1 MNSEPADAD
10 SGGEM
15 WVMNNELQAIL
26 NYMEKERGLD
36 REVLIQAVEYAL
48 QSATRKDLARNR
60 DVRIAI
66 DRKSY
71 DIKAFAKKLVVEDVT
86 HKDEE
91 VLYAEALLDDP
102 AAELGEFIEVEVTPR
117 DFGRIAAQTAK
128 QAIIQRIRAAEKE
141 VVFDEY
147 KDRVGDIVSG
157 SVRQFIRSDILIDLG
172 RAEALLPA
180 SERVPTEEYQIGDR
194 IRAYVLD
201 VRSDSAG
208 PGVVLSRSHPNFVRT
223 LFQLEVSEIGDG
235 VVEIKDIARE
245 PGYRTKI
252 AVVSHDEKVDPVGA
266 CVGMR
271 GMRVKNIV
279 RELSGEKI
287 DIIRW
292 SDDTRTY
299 AANAL
304 SPAKL
309 AKVTIDEDDP
319 GLIHVVADA
328 DQLSLAIGKRGQNVR
343 LTAKLLKMK
352 VDIQK
357 DEQEA
362 DFEKQLAEAVEALAA
377 VEGIGPENALAL
389 ATVGFLTVDGILAS
403 EVADIA
409 ETTGLDLEVVQAI
422 HSAASGLAPVIAA
435 ETPEAEGTP
444 ETDPSSTEPPEA
456 EGVLETE
463 APAAEPTEADAAPET
478 EAPESAP
485 EPEAEATPATEEPEE
500 VEAAAPVAEPAADAA
515 PEQADEAEA
524 ALSDEEEK

>member
-1 MNSEPADAD
+1 
-10 SGGEM
+10 
-15 WVMNNELQAIL
+15 MNNELQAIL

-48 QSATRKDLARNR
+48 QSASRKNLANNK

-71 DIKAFAKKLVVEDVT
+71 DIKAFAKKLVVEDVSRA
-86 HKDEE
+86 DEE
-91 VLYAEALLDDP
+91 ILLAEALKVDR

-117 DFGRIAAQTAK
+117 NFGRIAAQTAK

-157 SVRQFIRSDILIDLG
+157 SVRQFLRSDILVDLG
-172 RAEALLPA
+172 RAEAILPA
-180 SERVPTEEYQIGDR
+180 NERVPTEEYQIGDR

-201 VRSDSAG
+201 VRSESAG
-208 PGVVLSRSHPNFVRT
+208 PGVVLSRSHPNFVRA
-223 LFQLEVSEIGDG
+223 LFEIEVSEIGDG
-235 VVEIKDIARE
+235 IVEIKGIARE

-252 AVVSHDEKVDPVGA
+252 AVLSHDEKVDPVGA

-299 AANAL
+299 IANAL

-309 AKVTIDEDDP
+309 AKVEIDEQDP
-319 GLIHVVADA
+319 NLVHVVADA

-343 LTAKLLKMK
+343 LTAKLLGMK

-357 DEQEA
+357 DQQEA

-377 VEGIGPENALAL
+377 VEGIGPENAQAL
-389 ATVGFLTVDGILAS
+389 VTGGFLTVDGILAA
-403 EVADIA
+403 EIADIA
-409 ETTGLDLEVVQAI
+409 ETTGLELDVVGAI
-422 HSAASGLAPVIAA
+422 YEAASKVKPVSETA
-435 ETPEAEGTP
+435 E
-444 ETDPSSTEPPEA
+444 
-456 EGVLETE
+456 
-463 APAAEPTEADAAPET
+463 DAAAGDT
-478 EAPESAP
+478 GDA
-485 EPEAEATPATEEPEE
+485 E
-500 VEAAAPVAEPAADAA
+500 VEAAADAEEP
-515 PEQADEAEA
+515 QADEAPGADTEAETEA
-524 ALSDEEEK
+524 AEAPAADETDEEEDKA

>member
-1 MNSEPADAD
+1 
-10 SGGEM
+10 
-15 WVMNNELQAIL
+15 MNNELQAIL

-48 QSATRKDLARNR
+48 QSASRKNLAKNK

-66 DRKSY
+66 DRNTY
-71 DIKAFAKKLVVEDVT
+71 DIKAFAKKLVVEDVSRA
-86 HKDEE
+86 DEE
-91 VLYAEALLDDP
+91 ILEAEALKIDP
-102 AAELGEFIEVEVTPR
+102 AAEMGEFIEVEVTPR

-157 SVRQFIRSDILIDLG
+157 SVRQFIRSDILVDLG
-172 RAEALLPA
+172 RAEAILPA
-180 SERVPTEEYQIGDR
+180 NERVPTEEYQIGDR

-201 VRSDSAG
+201 VRSASAG

-223 LFQLEVSEIGDG
+223 LFELEVSEIGDG
-235 VVEIKDIARE
+235 VVEIKGIARE

-252 AVVSHDEKVDPVGA
+252 AVLSNDERVDPVGA

-299 AANAL
+299 VANAL

-309 AKVTIDEDDP
+309 AKVTIDEKDP
-319 GLIHVVADA
+319 GLVHVVADA

-343 LTAKLLKMK
+343 LTAKLLGMK

-362 DFEKQLAEAVEALAA
+362 DFEKRLAEAVEALAA
-377 VEGIGPENALAL
+377 VDGIGPENARSL
-389 ATVGFLTVDGILAS
+389 ATGGYLTVDGIL
-403 EVADIA
+403 VADVSDIA
-409 ETTGLDLEVVQAI
+409 EATGLDPEVAQTI
-422 HSAASGLAPVIAA
+422 YDAASQVTPVSEDGGAAVTDSGDEPLA
-435 ETPEAEGTP
+435 EEE
-444 ETDPSSTEPPEA
+444 
-456 EGVLETE
+456 E
-463 APAAEPTEADAAPET
+463 APA
-478 EAPESAP
+478 
-485 EPEAEATPATEEPEE
+485 EAEALAAEPEGDEEPSA
-500 VEAAAPVAEPAADAA
+500 EAPGETADQSAAD
-515 PEQADEAEA
+515 QT
-524 ALSDEEEK
+524 DEEEEKA

>member
-1 MNSEPADAD
+1 
-10 SGGEM
+10 
-15 WVMNNELQAIL
+15 MNNELQAIL

-48 QSATRKDLARNR
+48 QSASRKNLAQNK

-66 DRKSY
+66 DRNSY
-71 DIKAFAKKLVVEDVT
+71 DIKAFAKKLAVEDVS
-86 HKDEE
+86 HPDEE
-91 VLYAEALLDDP
+91 ILLAEALKVDP

-157 SVRQFIRSDILIDLG
+157 SVRQFIRSDILVDLG
-172 RAEALLPA
+172 RAEAILPA
-180 SERVPTEEYQIGDR
+180 NERVPTEEYQIGDR

-201 VRSDSAG
+201 VRSESVG

-223 LFQLEVSEIGDG
+223 LFELEVSEIGDG
-235 VVEIKDIARE
+235 IVEIKGIARE

-252 AVVSHDEKVDPVGA
+252 AVLSHDEKVDPVGA

-299 AANAL
+299 VANAL

-309 AKVTIDEDDP
+309 AKVTIDEEDP
-319 GLIHVVADA
+319 GLVHVVADA

-343 LTAKLLKMK
+343 LTAKLLSMK

-377 VEGIGPENALAL
+377 LEGIGPENAQVLV
-389 ATVGFLTVDGILAS
+389 TSGFLTVDGILAA

-409 ETTGLDLEVVQAI
+409 ETTGLEPDVAQTI
-422 HSAASGLAPVIAA
+422 YDAASGVKPVSEA
-435 ETPEAEGTP
+435 ETETAPEAEDEAAEEEAAAEEATEEAAEEEAP
-444 ETDPSSTEPPEA
+444 EEAAEEAPIEEEAAPEEPEA
-456 EGVLETE
+456 GEETE
-463 APAAEPTEADAAPET
+463 AEE
-478 EAPESAP
+478 
-485 EPEAEATPATEEPEE
+485 EPEATG
-500 VEAAAPVAEPAADAA
+500 EPAAD
-515 PEQADEAEA
+515 ET
-524 ALSDEEEK
+524 DEEEDKA

>member
-1 MNSEPADAD
+1 
-10 SGGEM
+10 
-15 WVMNNELQAIL
+15 MNNELQAIL

-48 QSATRKDLARNR
+48 QSASRTNLARNK
-60 DVRIAI
+60 DVRIAV

-71 DIKAFAKKLVVEDVT
+71 DIKAFAKKLVVEDVS

-91 VLYAEALLDDP
+91 ILVAEALKVDP
-102 AAELGEFIEVEVTPR
+102 SAELGEFIEVEVTPR
-117 DFGRIAAQTAK
+117 NFGRIAAQTAK

-157 SVRQFIRSDILIDLG
+157 SVRQFIRSDILVDLG
-172 RAEALLPA
+172 RAEAILP
-180 SERVPTEEYQIGDR
+180 SNERVPTEEYQIGDR

-201 VRSDSAG
+201 VRSESAG
-208 PGVVLSRSHPNFVRT
+208 PSVVLSRSHPNFVRT
-223 LFQLEVSEIGDG
+223 LFELEVSEIGDG
-235 VVEIKDIARE
+235 IVEIKGIARE

-252 AVVSHDEKVDPVGA
+252 AVLSRDEKVDPVGA

-292 SDDTRTY
+292 NDDTRTY
-299 AANAL
+299 VTNAL

-309 AKVTIDEDDP
+309 AQVKIDEEDP
-319 GLIHVVADA
+319 ALVHVVADA

-343 LTAKLLKMK
+343 LTAKLLGMK
-352 VDIQK
+352 IDIQK

-377 VEGIGPENALAL
+377 LEGIGVETAQALVAG
-389 ATVGFLTVDGILAS
+389 GFLTVDGILAAD
-403 EVADIA
+403 VADIA
-409 ETTGLDLEVVQAI
+409 ETTGLDPVVAATI
-422 HSAASGLAPVIAA
+422 YEAASHV
-435 ETPEAEGTP
+435 T
-444 ETDPSSTEPPEA
+444 
-456 EGVLETE
+456 
-463 APAAEPTEADAAPET
+463 
-478 EAPESAP
+478 
-485 EPEAEATPATEEPEE
+485 
-500 VEAAAPVAEPAADAA
+500 PVAADGADDVDSSPNA
-515 PEQADEAEA
+515 PDEAEIDTVA
-524 ALSDEEEK
+524 TDVPDEEKEKA